1 VRSANIRAV
10 NRLRAFSNE
19 YLLPL
24 LLGALV
30 LRALIPAGFMPGTG
44 AGFSL
49 TAMLCNAPATGVRF
63 ETIEIPGTAVAS
75 HCDYCM
81 VPVLGTGFT
90 APTIQKPIATS
101 FRILPQRLDAPHSR
115 FALQRAQIPRAPPLA

>member
-1 VRSANIRAV
+1 M
-10 NRLRAFSNE
+10 NRLRALSQD

-49 TAMLCNAPATGVRF
+49 TAMLCNAPAGDARS
-63 ETIEIPGTAVAS
+63 ETIEIPGAITAA
-75 HCDYCM
+75 HCDYCV
-81 VPVLGTGFT
+81 VPVLGASLTVPALSPGRTLFT
-90 APTIQKPIATS
+90 SI
-101 FRILPQRLDAPHSR
+101 PQRLLPAPHSR
-115 FALQRAQIPRAPPLA
+115 FALIRAQIPRAPPLA